1 MIEAKVMIEEYF
13 GYYKVRGHYETQPD
27 GSKEWIVESKE
38 WVDGIIT
45 NLANEAQRVKERT
58 GLGKR
63 FMDRTFANFDKRRDK
78 TAFEQCWAYAND
90 TELFSKKRNGLI
102 ISGYVGSG
110 KTHLSASIANDFAEK
125 NIPTLFGT
133 FIEHLEQIRA
143 EFESAGAND
152 YLQDMKSAM
161 VLVID
166 DLGKEKRSEWTQ
178 QVLFEVVNYRYEHQ
192 LPIIITSN
200 FTDSELANYV
210 GQPIFSRLSE
220 MCSSVRTNGGDYR
233 MEQNNG

>member
-13 GYYKVRGHYETQPD
+13 GYNKARGHYETQSD
-27 GSKEWIVESKE
+27 GSKEWIVDSME

-63 FMDRTFANFDKRRDK
+63 FMDRTFADFDKRRDK

-143 EFESAGAND
+143 EFENAGAND
-152 YLQDMKSAM
+152 YLQDMKSVM

-220 MCSSVRTNGGDYR
+220 MCSSIRTNGGDYR